1 MTGKGDQMLIND
13 DGLTPTHGELV
24 ICDMCGKTYPF
35 FVWAF
40 GSDKHL
46 CEQCVQKTPSADLDN
61 IDDIDIEE
69 EHDVIYEE
77 IDAQDSRDFP
87 REKRRRAER
96 KSTRLSKGDSRRLQR
111 RMDKQVIRKF
121 KKYERSAIDVTG
133 LG

>member
-1 MTGKGDQMLIND
+1 MLIND
-13 DGLTPTHGELV
+13 DGLTPTHGESV

-46 CEQCVQKTPSADLDN
+46 CQQCVQKTPSATLDN
-61 IDDIDIEE
+61 IDAIDIEK
-69 EHDVIYEE
+69 EHDIIYEE
-77 IDAQDSRDFP
+77 IDRQDKRDFP
-87 REKRRRAER
+87 RQIRRRAER

-111 RMDKQVIRKF
+111 RMDKQVIQRYRKN
-121 KKYERSAIDVTG
+121 ERSAAIDVTK